1 MEHIND
7 QNQEERLDRIS
18 RFEQMLD
25 RLNESNRMM
34 EDALER
40 FAAAEAD
47 AQALA
52 GDYEGPDWR
61 EDFETD
67 EAGALPG
74 DLKRGVLSEDGAYN
88 ALQDREE
95 LRKKLRGGD

>member
-52 GDYEGPDWR
+52 GYYEGPDWR

-67 EAGALPG
+67 EAGALPE